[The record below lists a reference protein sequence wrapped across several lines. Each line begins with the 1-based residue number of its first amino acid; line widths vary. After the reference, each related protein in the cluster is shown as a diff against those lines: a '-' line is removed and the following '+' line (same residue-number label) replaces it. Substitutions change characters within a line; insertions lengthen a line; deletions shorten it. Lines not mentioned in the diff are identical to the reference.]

1 MVANKREAQ
10 CLDCEETF
18 LLENLTPETSNTTEV
33 A

>member
-1 MVANKREAQ
+1 VANKREVQ

-18 LLENLTPETSNTTEV
+18 LLENLSTESSGEPEM